1 MAERE
6 FLGGVTNTTLHFE
19 ADGTLH
25 VEEKQDVAPI
35 LDYTHA
41 ARNHRFNADSC
52 DGMLRHE
59 AEIPFTV
66 FQEECKR
73 RNVVPSLGSKE
84 AELVIEAIMADPKY
98 AAFRAAPKIRDPR
111 IIMKGV
117 R

>member
-1 MAERE
+1 MAEKA

-19 ADGTLH
+19 TDGTMH
-25 VEEKQDVAPI
+25 VEEVQDVAPI
-35 LDYTHA
+35 LEYTHA
-41 ARNHRFNADSC
+41 ARNYRFSADAC

-73 RNVVPSLGSKE
+73 RNVVAALGSKE
-84 AELVIEAIMADPKY
+84 ADMVIEAILVDPKY
-98 AAFRAAPKIRDPR
+98 ALFRAAPAMRDPR
-111 IIMKGV
+111 IRMRGV